1 MKKIRSLISVFLAAA
16 VLFSACGRGQP
27 EETQGSESA
36 TSEPAQQAAY
46 TIWLAPYLPEA
57 MLDGLDIPSK
67 VIEVNDQSQADVVV
81 DVGADHPVAQWIYVL
96 VAPFVTVADEVS
108 LDSLQALWKGT
119 APQDYP
125 AEKLILDG
133 STQALFEKLWGS
145 AAINTVDTVPAD
157 DLLSTAWSAE
167 KTWAIIPFEEL
178 DSQWKVIAVDDESPI
193 QKAFNADAYG
203 LKIPFSLVGNAN
215 VVEPFMTQYGPQST
229 APMLPAGNRDA
240 HKLTTVLVTGVTAL
254 VRGTAYLMEQNGMTY
269 PAIDIGD
276 VLRDA
281 DILHISNEIPFT
293 ETCPKPFA
301 NLANDANLVFCSKP
315 EYIQLL
321 EAIGTDVVE
330 LTGDH
335 FRDWGADAMRYT
347 IDMYNQRGW
356 QYYGGGTD
364 LADGMQ
370 PALFEHNGNKIAFIG
385 CNAKPPGYATASADS
400 PGAVHCD
407 MDAMS
412 EVVKQVVAEGYLPI
426 FTFQHL
432 EYYTYTINENLVED
446 FEKAAGAGAVIV
458 SGSQAH
464 QPHALAFYKGAT
476 LHFGLGNLF
485 FDQYNEG
492 FPQRQAFMDR
502 HVFYDGRY
510 INTELLTIMFTDMAR
525 PRLMTADERADLLET
540 VFAAS
545 GW

>member
-1 MKKIRSLISVFLAAA
+1 MKKVRSLISIILAAA
-16 VLFSACGRGQP
+16 VLLTACGKGQP
-27 EETQGSESA
+27 EEMQVSESA
-36 TSEPAQQAAY
+36 TPQSQQQTSY

-57 MLDGLDIPSK
+57 MLDDLELPSK
-67 VIEVNDQSQADVVV
+67 AIEVNDKTEADLLV
-81 DVGADHPVAQWIYVL
+81 DVSADYPISQWIYVL
-96 VAPFVTVADEVS
+96 AAPFATVADEVS

-119 APQDYP
+119 APQDFP
-125 AEKLILDG
+125 VEKLIVDG
-133 STQALFEKLWGS
+133 STQAILEKLWGS
-145 AAINTVDTVPAD
+145 AAINTVKTVSAK
-157 DLLSTAWSAE
+157 DLLTTAWNEE

-178 DSQWKVIAVDDESPI
+178 DPQWKVIALDDQSPI
-193 QKAFNADAYG
+193 QKAFNPDAYG
-203 LKIPFSLVGNAN
+203 LKIPFSLVGNAD
-215 VVEPFMTQYGPQST
+215 VVEPFMEKYGPQSDT
-229 APMLPAGNRDA
+229 PMLPAANRDA
-240 HKLTTVLVTGVTAL
+240 DKLTTVVVTGVTAL
-254 VRGTAYLMEQNGMTY
+254 VRGTAYLMETNGMTY

-276 VLRDA
+276 ILRDA
-281 DILHISNEIPFT
+281 DILHVSNEIPFT

-301 NLANDANLVFCSKP
+301 NQQNDANLVFCSKP

-335 FRDWGADAMRYT
+335 FRDWGADAMLYT
-347 IDMYNQRGW
+347 IDMYKQRGW

-364 LADGMQ
+364 LADGMK

-385 CNAKPPGYATASADS
+385 CNAKPPGYATASATS

-407 MDAMS
+407 MDAMA
-412 EVVKQVVAEGYLPI
+412 EVVKEVVAEGYLPI

-432 EYYTYTINENLVED
+432 EYYTYTINKNLVDD
-446 FEKAAGAGAVIV
+446 FEKAADAGAVIV

-464 QPHALAFYKGAT
+464 QPHALEFYKGAT

-510 INTELLTIMFTDMAR
+510 ISTELLTIMFTDMAR
-525 PRLMTADERADLLET
+525 PRLMTADERADLLNT
-540 VFAAS
+540 VFSAS

>member
-1 MKKIRSLISVFLAAA
+1 MKNIRALISVFLAAA
-16 VLFSACGRGQP
+16 VLLTACGKSQP
-27 EETQGSESA
+27 DEVQTAEAA
-36 TSEPAQQAAY
+36 TSEPEQQAAF
-46 TIWLAPYLPEA
+46 TVWMAPYLP
-57 MLDGLDIPSK
+57 DGMRTDLVLPENS
-67 VIEVNDQSQADVVV
+67 IEVNDLDQADIVV
-81 DVGADHPVAQWIYVL
+81 DVGADHPVSRWVYVL
-96 VAPFVTVADEVS
+96 AAPFPTVADGIS
-108 LDSLQALWKGT
+108 LDSLKALWKGT
-119 APQDYP
+119 APQDSP
-125 AEKLILDG
+125 VERLILDG
-133 STQALFEKLWGS
+133 STQAVFQKLWGG
-145 AAINTVDTVPAD
+145 AAVNTVEIVPAD
-157 DLLSTAWSAE
+157 DLLTTAWSE
-167 KTWAIIPFEEL
+167 EQTWAILPFEEL
-178 DSQWKVIAVDDESPI
+178 DPQWKVIAVDGQSPI
-193 QKAFNADAYG
+193 QKAFDADAYG
-203 LKIPFSLVGNAN
+203 LVVPFTLVGNSDA
-215 VVEPFMTQYGPQST
+215 VTSFMAQYGPQGD

-240 HKLTTVLVTGVTAL
+240 DKLTTVLVTGVTAL

-281 DILHISNEIPFT
+281 DILHVSNEIPFT

-301 NLANDANLVFCSKP
+301 NPQNDANLVFCSKP

-321 EAIGTDVVE
+321 EAVGTDVVE

-335 FRDWGADAMRYT
+335 FRDWGADAMLYT

-385 CNAKPPGYATASADS
+385 CNAKPPGYATASATS

-407 MDAMS
+407 MDAMA
-412 EVVKQVVAEGYLPI
+412 EVVKQVVAQGYLPI

-446 FEKAAGAGAVIV
+446 FQKAADAGAVIV

-464 QPHALAFYKGAT
+464 QPHALEFYKGAT

-525 PRLMTADERADLLET
+525 PRLMTPEERADLLQT

>member
-1 MKKIRSLISVFLAAA
+1 MKKVCSLISIFLAAA
-16 VLFSACGRGQP
+16 VLLAACGKSRP
-27 EETQGSESA
+27 EETQGSQSA
-36 TSEPAQQAAY
+36 TSEPEQITY

-57 MLDGLDIPSK
+57 MLEGLNLPAK
-67 VIEVNDQSQADVVV
+67 VIKVNDQNEADIVV

-96 VAPFVTVADEVS
+96 VAPFATVVDGVS
-108 LDSLQALWKGT
+108 LDNLQALWKGT
-119 APQDYP
+119 APQDSP
-125 AEKLILDG
+125 VEKIIVDG
-133 STQALFEKLWGS
+133 GTQAILEKLWGS
-145 AAINTVDTVPAD
+145 AAVNTVDTVPAD
-157 DLLSTAWSAE
+157 DLLSTAWREE

-178 DSQWKVIAVDDESPI
+178 NSQWKVIAVDDQSPI

-203 LKIPFSLVGNAN
+203 LKIPFSLVGNAD
-215 VVEPFMTQYGPQST
+215 VVVPFITQYGPQS
-229 APMLPAGNRDA
+229 ALPMLPAGNRDA
-240 HKLTTVLVTGVTAL
+240 DKLTTVMVTGVTAL

-293 ETCPKPFA
+293 GTCPKPFS
-301 NLANDANLVFCSKP
+301 NLQNDANLVFCSKL

-335 FRDWGADAMRYT
+335 FRDWGADAMLNT

-385 CNAKPPGYATASADS
+385 CNAKPPGYATASATS

-407 MDAMS
+407 MDAMAA
-412 EVVKQVVAEGYLPI
+412 VVKQVVADGYLPI

-432 EYYTYTINENLVED
+432 EYYAYYINENLVED
-446 FEKAAGAGAVIV
+446 FEKAADAGAVIV

-464 QPHALAFYKGAT
+464 QPHALKFYKGAT

-525 PRLMTADERADLLET
+525 PRLMTADERANLLET

>member
-1 MKKIRSLISVFLAAA
+1 M
-16 VLFSACGRGQP
+16 
-27 EETQGSESA
+27 
-36 TSEPAQQAAY
+36 
-46 TIWLAPYLPEA
+46 
-57 MLDGLDIPSK
+57 
-67 VIEVNDQSQADVVV
+67 
-81 DVGADHPVAQWIYVL
+81 
-96 VAPFVTVADEVS
+96 
-108 LDSLQALWKGT
+108 
-119 APQDYP
+119 
-125 AEKLILDG
+125 
-133 STQALFEKLWGS
+133 
-145 AAINTVDTVPAD
+145 
-157 DLLSTAWSAE
+157 
-167 KTWAIIPFEEL
+167 
-178 DSQWKVIAVDDESPI
+178 
-193 QKAFNADAYG
+193 
-203 LKIPFSLVGNAN
+203 
-215 VVEPFMTQYGPQST
+215 
-229 APMLPAGNRDA
+229 
-240 HKLTTVLVTGVTAL
+240 
-254 VRGTAYLMEQNGMTY
+254 
-269 PAIDIGD
+269 
-276 VLRDA
+276 LRDA
-281 DILHISNEIPFT
+281 DILHVSNEIPFT

-301 NLANDANLVFCSKP
+301 NLQNDANLVFCSKP

-335 FRDWGADAMRYT
+335 FRDWGADAMLYT

-385 CNAKPPGYATASADS
+385 CNAKPPGYATASATS

-407 MDAMS
+407 MDAMAK
-412 EVVKQVVAEGYLPI
+412 VVKEVTADGYLPI

-446 FEKAAGAGAVIV
+446 FEKAADAGAVIV

-464 QPHALAFYKGAT
+464 QPHALEFYKGAT
-476 LHFGLGNLF
+476 LHYGLGNLF

-510 INTELLTIMFTDMAR
+510 INTELLTIMFIDMAR
-525 PRLMTADERADLLET
+525 PRLMTADERANLLET

>member
-1 MKKIRSLISVFLAAA
+1 MKKVRSLITILLAAA
-16 VLFSACGRGQP
+16 LLLTACGKSQP
-27 EETQGSESA
+27 DEAQVGESVA
-36 TSEPAQQAAY
+36 SEPQQTTY
-46 TIWLAPYLPEA
+46 TLWLAPYLPDA
-57 MLDGLDIPSK
+57 MLDDLALPSK
-67 VIEVNDQSQADVVV
+67 VIEVNDQNQADIVV
-81 DVGADHPVAQWIYVL
+81 DVGADHPVAQWTYL
-96 VAPFVTVADEVS
+96 LAAPFATVADGIS
-108 LDSLQALWKGT
+108 LDSLQAFWKGT
-119 APQDYP
+119 APVDSP
-125 AEKLILDG
+125 VEKIIADG
-133 STQALFEKLWGS
+133 STQAVLEKLWGS
-145 AAINTVDTVPAD
+145 AAVNTVDTVSAD
-157 DLLSTAWSAE
+157 DLLSTAWSEE

-178 DSQWKVIAVDDESPI
+178 DPQWKVIAVDGESPI
-193 QKAFNADAYG
+193 QKAFNPDAYG
-203 LKIPFSLVGNAN
+203 LIVPFSLIGNTGAVG
-215 VVEPFMTQYGPQST
+215 PFMAQYGPQSA
-229 APMLPAGNRDA
+229 APMLPSGNRDA
-240 HKLTTVLVTGVTAL
+240 DKLTTVLVTGVTAL
-254 VRGTAYLMEQNGMTY
+254 VRGTAYLMETNGMTY

-281 DILHISNEIPFT
+281 DILHVSNEIPFT

-301 NLANDANLVFCSKP
+301 NLQNDANLVFCSKP

-335 FRDWGADAMRYT
+335 FRDWGADAMLYT

-385 CNAKPPGYATASADS
+385 CNAKPPGYATASATS

-407 MDAMS
+407 MDAMAK
-412 EVVKQVVAEGYLPI
+412 VVKEAAADGYLPI

-446 FEKAAGAGAVIV
+446 FEKAADAGALIV

-464 QPHALAFYKGAT
+464 QPHALEFYKGAS
-476 LHFGLGNLF
+476 LHYGLGNLF

-502 HVFYDGRY
+502 HVFYDGHY

-525 PRLMTADERADLLET
+525 PRLMTADERANLLET

>member
-1 MKKIRSLISVFLAAA
+1 MKKVRLLISIFLAVA
-16 VLFSACGRGQP
+16 VLLTACGKSQP
-27 EETQGSESA
+27 EVVQGNASA
-36 TSEPAQQAAY
+36 TSEPEQQTAY
-46 TIWLAPYLPEA
+46 AVWLAPYLPKA
-57 MLDGLDIPSK
+57 MLADLDLPSG
-67 VIEVNDQSQADVVV
+67 VIEVNDQNEADIVV
-81 DVGADHPVAQWIYVL
+81 DVGADYTVAQWVYVL
-96 VAPFVTVADEVS
+96 VAPFATVADGVS

-133 STQALFEKLWGS
+133 STQAVFEKLWGS
-145 AAINTVDTVPAD
+145 AAVNTVDTVAAD
-157 DLLSTAWSAE
+157 DLLSTAWNEE

-178 DSQWKVIAVDDESPI
+178 DPQWKVIAVDDQSPI

-203 LKIPFSLVGNAN
+203 LKVSFSLVGNAD
-215 VVEPFMTQYGPQST
+215 VVNPFMAQYGPQSM

-240 HKLTTVLVTGVTAL
+240 NKLTTVLVTGVTAL

-301 NLANDANLVFCSKP
+301 NAQNDANLVFCSKP

-321 EAIGTDVVE
+321 EAVGTDVVE

-335 FRDWGADAMRYT
+335 FRDWGADAMLYT
-347 IDMYNQRGW
+347 INMYNQRGW

-364 LADGMQ
+364 LADGMR

-385 CNAKPPGYATASADS
+385 CNAKPPGYATASATS

-407 MDAMS
+407 MDAMAA
-412 EVVKQVVAEGYLPI
+412 VVKQVVADGYLPI

-432 EYYTYTINENLVED
+432 EYYAYTINENLVED
-446 FEKAAGAGAVIV
+446 FEKAADAGAVIV

-464 QPHALAFYKGAT
+464 QPHALEFYKGAT
-476 LHFGLGNLF
+476 LHYGLGNLF

-510 INTELLTIMFTDMAR
+510 INTELLTIMFTDNAR
-525 PRLMTADERADLLET
+525 PRFMTADERADLLQT
-540 VFAAS
+540 VFTAS